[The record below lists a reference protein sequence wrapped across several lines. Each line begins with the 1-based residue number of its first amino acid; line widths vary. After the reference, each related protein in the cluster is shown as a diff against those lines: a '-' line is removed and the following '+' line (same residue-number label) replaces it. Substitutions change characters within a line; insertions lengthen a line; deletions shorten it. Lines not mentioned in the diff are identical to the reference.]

1 MSHKIMIHKIMGRLS
16 VGARRVTITKCVSH
30 STKPVLQ
37 PLAPSADTP
46 GMKAPGN
53 IPRDYGD
60 PMLPMVD
67 VVFNLLIFFVVT
79 ASGSVPEKLLPAD
92 LPASGAVVSQVVPVE
107 RESWVTDVW
116 LKLNVAGD
124 TNTLQV
130 DMNGKVYQ
138 DLDQLKANL
147 RALAEAG
154 PENPVILD
162 IAPAV
167 QMDQL
172 VDVWDTCIAAGF
184 HSVSFAVDSG
194 KVPPALKPGVE

>member
-1 MSHKIMIHKIMGRLS
+1 
-16 VGARRVTITKCVSH
+16 
-30 STKPVLQ
+30 
-37 PLAPSADTP
+37 
-46 GMKAPGN
+46 MKAPGN

-92 LPASGAVVSQVVPVE
+92 LPASGAVVSQVVPDEQQSVI
-107 RESWVTDVW
+107 TDDVW
-116 LKLNVAGD
+116 LKLSVAAETD
-124 TNTLQV
+124 TLQV
-130 DMNGKVYQ
+130 DMNGTVYQ
-138 DLDQLKANL
+138 NLDQLKANL

-184 HSVSFAVDSG
+184 QSVSFAVDSG
-194 KVPPALKPGVE
+194 KAQPALEPGVE

>member
-1 MSHKIMIHKIMGRLS
+1 MWPQFRKPILLPSTLS
-16 VGARRVTITKCVSH
+16 G
-30 STKPVLQ
+30 
-37 PLAPSADTP
+37 DTP
-46 GMKAPGN
+46 AMRSPGN
-53 IPRDYGD
+53 FPRDYGD

-79 ASGSVPEKLLPAD
+79 ASGSVPEKLLSAD
-92 LPASGAVVSQVVPVE
+92 LPASGVVASPVVPVE

-116 LKLNVAGD
+116 LKLSVTGE
-124 TNTLQV
+124 TSTLQV
-130 DMNGKVYQ
+130 DMNGTVYQ

-147 RALAEAG
+147 RALAEVG
-154 PENPVILD
+154 PENPVVLD

-184 HSVSFAVDSG
+184 HSVSFAVDPG
-194 KVPPALKPGVE
+194 KALPASEPGVE

>member
-1 MSHKIMIHKIMGRLS
+1 MRS
-16 VGARRVTITKCVSH
+16 
-30 STKPVLQ
+30 
-37 PLAPSADTP
+37 
-46 GMKAPGN
+46 PGN

-92 LPASGAVVSQVVPVE
+92 LPASGAVVSQVVPQA

-116 LKLNVAGD
+116 LKLSVAAD
-124 TNTLQV
+124 THTLQV
-130 DMNGKVYQ
+130 DMNGTVYQ

-147 RALAEAG
+147 RALAEVG
-154 PENPVILD
+154 PENPVVLD

-194 KVPPALKPGVE
+194 KGQPALEPGVE

>member
-1 MSHKIMIHKIMGRLS
+1 
-16 VGARRVTITKCVSH
+16 
-30 STKPVLQ
+30 
-37 PLAPSADTP
+37 
-46 GMKAPGN
+46 MKAPGN

-107 RESWVTDVW
+107 QEIPITDVW
-116 LKLNVAGD
+116 LKLSVAGE
-124 TNTLQV
+124 TNALQV
-130 DMNGKVYQ
+130 DMNGTVYQ

-147 RALAEAG
+147 RALAEVG
-154 PENPVILD
+154 PENPVVLD

-184 HSVSFAVDSG
+184 QSVSFAVDSG
-194 KVPPALKPGVE
+194 KAQPAPGPGVE

>member
-1 MSHKIMIHKIMGRLS
+1 
-16 VGARRVTITKCVSH
+16 
-30 STKPVLQ
+30 
-37 PLAPSADTP
+37 
-46 GMKAPGN
+46 MKAPGN

-79 ASGSVPEKLLPAD
+79 AGGSVPEKLLPAD
-92 LPASGAVVSQVVPVE
+92 LPASGAVVSQVVPDEKQSVI
-107 RESWVTDVW
+107 TDDVW
-116 LKLNVAGD
+116 LKLSVAAGTD
-124 TNTLQV
+124 ALQV
-130 DMNGKVYQ
+130 DMNGTVYQ

-184 HSVSFAVDSG
+184 QSVSFAVDSG
-194 KVPPALKPGVE
+194 KALPASEPGVE

>member
-1 MSHKIMIHKIMGRLS
+1 M
-16 VGARRVTITKCVSH
+16 H
-30 STKPVLQ
+30 STKPILQ
-37 PLAPSADTP
+37 PLAPSADTL

-92 LPASGAVVSQVVPVE
+92 LPASGAVVSQVVPDEQQSVI
-107 RESWVTDVW
+107 TDDVW
-116 LKLNVAGD
+116 LKLSVAAETD
-124 TNTLQV
+124 TLQV
-130 DMNGKVYQ
+130 DMNGTVYH

-147 RALAEAG
+147 RALAEVG
-154 PENPVILD
+154 PENPVVLD
-162 IAPAV
+162 IAPSV

-184 HSVSFAVDSG
+184 QSVSFAVDSG
-194 KVPPALKPGVE
+194 KTKPALEPGVE